1 MTATEV
7 NRDHVTVRTY
17 PAIARRW
24 QGTRP
29 PTTRRDAAGR
39 RVIAERVQR

>member
-7 NRDHVTVRTY
+7 KRDHATVRAY
-17 PAIARRW
+17 LALVRRW

-29 PTTRRDAAGR
+29 PTTRRDAFGR
-39 RVIAERVQR
+39 RVIAERIRP

>member
-7 NRDHVTVRTY
+7 KRDHVTVRAY
-17 PAIARRW
+17 LALVRRW
-24 QGTRP
+24 QGTKP
-29 PTTRRDAAGR
+29 PTTRRDVHGR